1 MLLLKHKVQMKKN
14 ISCIK
19 VLTALCLLAFLFCG
33 CATKVTTVS
42 KKRVVKS
49 SSSTS
54 TKVWKSKRPG
64 QKVVSGPV
72 RFQKLPVQAAE
83 LAARR
88 LSAASQDMNTWRD
101 LGPQIRKSIEYVRR
115 SPSGAFALTRKELR
129 LTWGQL
135 RKSLEDLERLLP
147 RLDKN
152 PELLGKYFVW
162 YELQS
167 GAEMTGYYTP
177 VIEASLTKTGPYK
190 YPVYRLP
197 PDLRKASPGQTH
209 PWSEK
214 LRKAYRVENGK
225 ILPYH
230 SRRAIDID
238 KILAGRGL
246 EVAWLKDPVDL
257 FYMHVQGGG
266 VLRLP
271 DGRLRTAVFSGSNG
285 RDFKGLGSILYKN
298 GVLKKSQ
305 LSREKIKSYLLGN
318 PGHMWELMAQNESY
332 IFFKIT
338 RGQPLGAMGKALHGK
353 VSLATDPQLLPL
365 GSIVSFRTD
374 IYPERGRPSR
384 RVNGVGLAQDT
395 GKAIRG
401 ARLDYYTGTG
411 NEYKYAAHHLKN
423 HVPVYLLISRAA
435 LRR

>member
-1 MLLLKHKVQMKKN
+1 MKKY
-14 ISCIK
+14 ISILK
-19 VLTALCLLAFLFCG
+19 TLSVLCLLAAMLCG
-33 CATKVTTVS
+33 CAAKINPS
-42 KKRVVKS
+42 PKKRIVKS
-49 SSSTS
+49 GTS

-64 QKVVSGPV
+64 QKVVYGPV
-72 RFQKLPVQAAE
+72 RYEKIPQQAAE

-88 LSAASQDMNTWRD
+88 LSARSQDMRSWRE

-115 SPSGAFALTRKELR
+115 NPSGGLALKRKELR

-152 PELLGKYFVW
+152 PELLGKYFAW

-177 VIEASLTKTGPYK
+177 VIEASLTRKGPYK
-190 YPVYRLP
+190 YPVYRVP
-197 PDLRKASPGQTH
+197 PDLRKARPGQTH
-209 PWSEK
+209 PWSEQ
-214 LRKAYRVENGK
+214 LRKAYRVEHGK

-230 SRRAIDID
+230 SRRAIDVD
-238 KILAGRGL
+238 KVLSGRGL

-285 RDFKGLGSILYKN
+285 LSFKGLGSILYKN

-305 LSREKIKSYLLGN
+305 LSREKIKDYLLRN
-318 PGHMWELMAQNESY
+318 PGHMWELMAQNPSY

-338 RGQPLGAMGKALHGK
+338 RGQPLGAIGKALHAK
-353 VSLATDPQLLPL
+353 VSLASDPQLIPL

-374 IYPERGRPSR
+374 IYPTKNRPAR

-401 ARLDYYTGTG
+401 ARLDYYIGTG
-411 NEYKYAAHHLKN
+411 NGYKYAAHHLKN
-423 HVPVYLLISRAA
+423 QIPVYLLISRSA

>member
-1 MLLLKHKVQMKKN
+1 MKKY
-14 ISCIK
+14 ISILK
-19 VLTALCLLAFLFCG
+19 LLAVFCLFSAMLCG
-33 CATKVTTVS
+33 CAAKVNTVP
-42 KKRVVKS
+42 KKRIVTQHTK
-49 SSSTS
+49 
-54 TKVWKSKRPG
+54 TKVWKSKRES
-64 QKVVSGPV
+64 KTFVAGPV
-72 RFQKLPVQAAE
+72 RYSKLPQQASE

-88 LSAASQDMNTWRD
+88 LSAQSQSMRSWRE
-101 LGPQIRKSIEYVRR
+101 LGPQIRKSIEYVQRN
-115 SPSGAFALTRKELR
+115 PSGGLALKRNDLR

-147 RLDKN
+147 RLDRN

-177 VIEASLTKTGPYK
+177 VIEASLTKKGPYK

-197 PDLRKASPGQTH
+197 PDLRKARPGQTH
-209 PWSEK
+209 PWSEQ

-230 SRRAIDID
+230 SRRDID
-238 KILAGRGL
+238 VKKVLSGRGL

-285 RDFKGLGSILYKN
+285 RSFKGLGSIMLST
-298 GVLKKSQ
+298 GTLKKSQ
-305 LSREKIKSYLLGN
+305 LSREKIKAWLLSH
-318 PGHMWELMAQNESY
+318 PDQMWELMAKNESY
-332 IFFKIT
+332 IFFKVT
-338 RGQPLGAMGKALHGK
+338 RGEPQAAIGKSLK
-353 VSLATDPQLLPL
+353 SMVSLATDPQLIPL
-365 GSIVSFRTD
+365 GSIISFRTD
-374 IYPERGRPSR
+374 IYPKRGQPSR

-395 GKAIRG
+395 GKAIKG
-401 ARLDYYTGTG
+401 TRLDYYIGTG
-411 NEYKYAAHHLKN
+411 NDFKYPAHHLKT
-423 HVPVYLLISRAA
+423 HVPVYLLISRSA

>member
-1 MLLLKHKVQMKKN
+1 MKKY
-14 ISCIK
+14 ISIIK
-19 VLTALCLLAFLFCG
+19 LLVVFCLFSALLCG
-33 CATKVTTVS
+33 CATKVSPVP
-42 KKRVVKS
+42 KKRIVTQRTK
-49 SSSTS
+49 
-54 TKVWKSKRPG
+54 TKVWKSKRESN
-64 QKVVSGPV
+64 KFVAGPV
-72 RFQKLPVQAAE
+72 RYSKLPQQASA

-88 LSAASQDMNTWRD
+88 LSAKSQSLKSWRE
-101 LGPQIRKSIEYVRR
+101 LGPQIRKSIEYVQRN
-115 SPSGAFALTRKELR
+115 PSGGLALKRKDLR

-147 RLDKN
+147 RLDRN

-177 VIEASLTKTGPYK
+177 VIEASLTKKGPYK

-197 PDLRKASPGQTH
+197 PDLRKARPGQTH
-209 PWSEK
+209 PWSEQ

-230 SRRAIDID
+230 SRRDID
-238 KILAGRGL
+238 VKKVLSGRGL

-285 RDFKGLGSILYKN
+285 LSFKGLGSIMLHT
-298 GVLKKSQ
+298 GTLKKSQ
-305 LSREKIKSYLLGN
+305 LSREKIKAWLLSH
-318 PGHMWELMAQNESY
+318 PEQMWELMAKNESY

-338 RGQPLGAMGKALHGK
+338 RGQPQAAIGKSLK
-353 VSLATDPQLLPL
+353 SMVSLATDPKLIPL

-374 IYPERGRPSR
+374 IYPKRGQPSR

-395 GKAIRG
+395 GKAIKG
-401 ARLDYYTGTG
+401 TRLDYYIGTG
-411 NEYKYAAHHLKN
+411 DEFKYPAHHLKT
-423 HVPVYLLISRAA
+423 HVPVYLLISRSA

>member
-1 MLLLKHKVQMKKN
+1 MKKY
-14 ISCIK
+14 ISIIK
-19 VLTALCLLAFLFCG
+19 LLVVFCLFSALLCG
-33 CATKVTTVS
+33 CATKVSPVP
-42 KKRVVKS
+42 KKRIVTPRTK
-49 SSSTS
+49 
-54 TKVWKSKRPG
+54 TKVWKSKRESN
-64 QKVVSGPV
+64 KFVAGPV
-72 RFQKLPVQAAE
+72 RYSKLPQQASA

-88 LSAASQDMNTWRD
+88 LSAKSQSLKSWRE
-101 LGPQIRKSIEYVRR
+101 LGPQIRKSIEYVQRN
-115 SPSGAFALTRKELR
+115 PSGGLALKRKDLR

-147 RLDKN
+147 RLDRN

-177 VIEASLTKTGPYK
+177 VIEASLTKKGPYK

-197 PDLRKASPGQTH
+197 PDLRKARPGQTH
-209 PWSEK
+209 PWSEQ

-230 SRRAIDID
+230 SRRDID
-238 KILAGRGL
+238 VKKVLSGRGL

-285 RDFKGLGSILYKN
+285 LSFKGLGSIMLHT
-298 GVLKKSQ
+298 GTLKKSQ
-305 LSREKIKSYLLGN
+305 LSREKIKAWLLSH
-318 PGHMWELMAQNESY
+318 PEQMWELMAKNESY

-338 RGQPLGAMGKALHGK
+338 RGQPQAAIGKSLK
-353 VSLATDPQLLPL
+353 SMVSLATDPKLIPL

-374 IYPERGRPSR
+374 IYPKRGQPSR

-395 GKAIRG
+395 GKAIKG
-401 ARLDYYTGTG
+401 TRLDYYIGTG
-411 NEYKYAAHHLKN
+411 DEFKYPAHHLKT
-423 HVPVYLLISRAA
+423 HVPVYLLISRSA

>member
-1 MLLLKHKVQMKKN
+1 MMKN
-14 ISCIK
+14 IISIVK
-19 VLTALCLLAFLFCG
+19 VLGLMCLLVTLFCG
-33 CATKVTTVS
+33 CASKVYTLPNKKIIRSGTK
-42 KKRVVKS
+42 
-49 SSSTS
+49 

-64 QKVVSGPV
+64 SKYVAGPI
-72 RFQKLPVQAAE
+72 RYEKLPRQAAE
-83 LAARR
+83 TAARR
-88 LSAASQDMNTWRD
+88 LSAASQDMRTWRE

-115 SPSGAFALTRKELR
+115 NPAGGLALKRDELR

-135 RKSLEDLERLLP
+135 RRSLEDLERLLP

-152 PELLGKYFVW
+152 PELLGRYFVW

-177 VIEASLTKTGPYK
+177 VIDASLTKKGSYK
-190 YPVYRLP
+190 FPVYRVP
-197 PDLRKASPGQTH
+197 PDLRKARPGQTH
-209 PWSEK
+209 PWSEQ
-214 LRKAYRVENGK
+214 LRKAYRVEHGK

-238 KILAGRGL
+238 KVLAGRGL
-246 EVAWLKDPVDL
+246 EVAWLKNPVDL

-285 RDFKGLGSILYKN
+285 LSFMGLGSILYKK
-298 GVLKKSQ
+298 GILKKSQ
-305 LSREKIKSYLLGN
+305 LSREKIRDYLLSN
-318 PGHMWELMAQNESY
+318 PGHMWELMAENESY

-338 RGQPLGAMGKALHGK
+338 RGQPLGAIGKPLHAK
-353 VSLATDPQLLPL
+353 VSLATDPQLIPL

-374 IYPERGRPSR
+374 LYSAAGKPAY
-384 RVNGVGLAQDT
+384 RVNGVGMAQDT

-401 ARLDYYTGTG
+401 ARLDYYIGTG
-411 NEYKYAAHHLKN
+411 NEYKYSAHHLKN
-423 HVPVYLLISRAA
+423 HIPMYLLISRSA

>member
-1 MLLLKHKVQMKKN
+1 MKKY
-14 ISCIK
+14 ISIIK
-19 VLTALCLLAFLFCG
+19 LLVVFCLFSALLCG
-33 CATKVTTVS
+33 CATKLSPVP
-42 KKRVVKS
+42 KKRIVTQRTK
-49 SSSTS
+49 
-54 TKVWKSKRPG
+54 TKVWKSKRESN
-64 QKVVSGPV
+64 KFVAGPV
-72 RFQKLPVQAAE
+72 RYSKLPQQASA

-88 LSAASQDMNTWRD
+88 LSAKSQSMKSWRE
-101 LGPQIRKSIEYVRR
+101 LGPQIRKSIEYVQRN
-115 SPSGAFALTRKELR
+115 PSGGLALKRKDLR

-147 RLDKN
+147 RLDRN

-177 VIEASLTKTGPYK
+177 VIEASLTKKGPYK

-197 PDLRKASPGQTH
+197 PDLRKARPGQTH
-209 PWSEK
+209 PWSEQ

-230 SRRAIDID
+230 SRRDID
-238 KILAGRGL
+238 VKKVLSGRGL

-285 RDFKGLGSILYKN
+285 LSFKGLGSIMLHT
-298 GVLKKSQ
+298 GTLKKSQ
-305 LSREKIKSYLLGN
+305 LSREKIKAWLLSH
-318 PGHMWELMAQNESY
+318 PEQMWELMAKNESY

-338 RGQPLGAMGKALHGK
+338 RGQPQAAIGKSLK
-353 VSLATDPQLLPL
+353 SMVSLATDPKLIPL

-374 IYPERGRPSR
+374 IYPKRGQPSR

-395 GKAIRG
+395 GKAIKG
-401 ARLDYYTGTG
+401 TRLDYYIGTG
-411 NEYKYAAHHLKN
+411 DEFKYPAHHLKT
-423 HVPVYLLISRAA
+423 HVPVYLLISRSA

>member
-1 MLLLKHKVQMKKN
+1 MIKLTPFIKTLLIV
-14 ISCIK
+14 C
-19 VLTALCLLAFLFCG
+19 ALSFLACG
-33 CATKVTTVS
+33 CATKIPSVG
-42 KKRVVKS
+42 KKKYSR
-49 SSSTS
+49 
-54 TKVWKSKRPG
+54 TKPKTWKSKRA
-64 QKVVSGPV
+64 KDNFVASGPV
-72 RFQKLPVQAAE
+72 KYSLLPSSSSE

-88 LSAASQDMNTWRD
+88 IDIRSQGMKSWKQ
-101 LGPQIRKSIEYVRR
+101 LGPQIRRSIEYARR
-115 SPSGAFALTRKELR
+115 NPSGGLALKRNELR

-177 VIEASLTKTGPYK
+177 VIEASLTKRGAYK
-190 YPVYRLP
+190 YPVYRVP
-197 PDLRKASPGQTH
+197 PDLRKARPGQTH
-209 PWSEK
+209 PWSEQ

-230 SRRAIDID
+230 SRRDID
-238 KILAGRGL
+238 VKKVLSGRGL
-246 EVAWLKDPVDL
+246 EVAWFKDPVDL

-271 DGRLRTAVFSGSNG
+271 DGRLRTAVFSGTNG
-285 RDFKGLGSILYKN
+285 LSFKGLGQIMLNKGILKR
-298 GVLKKSQ
+298 SQ
-305 LSREKIKSYLLGN
+305 LSRAKIKNYLLSH
-318 PGHMWELMAQNESY
+318 PDKMWEIMASNKSY

-338 RGQPLGAMGKALHGK
+338 RGEPLGATGKPLLSM
-353 VSLATDPQLLPL
+353 VSLASDPQLIPL

-374 IYPERGRPSR
+374 IYPKEGQPSR
-384 RVNGVGLAQDT
+384 RVNGIGLAQDT

-401 ARLDYYTGTG
+401 ARLDYYIGTG
-411 NEYKYAAHHLKN
+411 NEFKYTAHHLKKKI
-423 HVPVYLLISRAA
+423 PVSLLISRAA

>member
-1 MLLLKHKVQMKKN
+1 MNKN
-14 ISCIK
+14 FPVFRA
-19 VLTALCLLAFLFCG
+19 VLTISMLAFLFCG
-33 CATKVTTVS
+33 CAAKVYTTPQKQVI
-42 KKRVVKS
+42 KS
-49 SSSTS
+49 GTS
-54 TKVWKSKRPG
+54 TKVWVSKRPG
-64 QKVVSGPV
+64 QKITTGPV
-72 RFQKLPVQAAE
+72 RFEKMTSQAAE

-88 LSAASQDMNTWRD
+88 LSAGSQDMGAWRD
-101 LGPQIRKSIEYVRR
+101 LGPEIRKSIEYVRR
-115 SPSGAFALTRKELR
+115 NPSGGLALQRKELR

-147 RLDKN
+147 LLDRN
-152 PELLGKYFVW
+152 PELLGKNFVW

-177 VIEASLTKTGPYK
+177 VIEASLTRTGPYK
-190 YPVYRLP
+190 YPIYRLP
-197 PDLRKASPGQTH
+197 PDLRKAQPGQTH

-214 LRKAYRVENGK
+214 LRKAYRVEQGR

-238 KILAGRGL
+238 KVLAGQGL
-246 EVAWLKDPVDL
+246 EIAWLKDPVDL

-266 VLRLP
+266 VLQLP

-285 RDFKGLGSILYKN
+285 LDFKGLGSILHQK
-298 GVLKKSQ
+298 GILKKNQ
-305 LSREKIKSYLLGN
+305 LSRENIKDYLLRN
-318 PGHMWELMAQNESY
+318 PGHMWELMAENESY

-338 RGQPLGAMGKALHGK
+338 RGQPLGAMGKALQGK
-353 VSLATDPQLLPL
+353 VTLATDPQLLPL

-374 IYPERGRPSR
+374 IYPTEGRPAR
-384 RVNGVGLAQDT
+384 RVNGIGLAQDT

-401 ARLDYYTGTG
+401 ARLDYYIGTG
-411 NEYKYAAHHLKN
+411 NEYKYGAHHLKN
-423 HVPVYLLISRAA
+423 HVPVYLLISRSA

>member
-1 MLLLKHKVQMKKN
+1 MKRLFSN
-14 ISCIK
+14 LK
-19 VLTALCLLAFLFCG
+19 VLVVFCLFFALLCG
-33 CATKVTTVS
+33 CATKIKYPS
-42 KKRVVKS
+42 QKRIVKS
-49 SSSTS
+49 GAG
-54 TKVWKSKRPG
+54 TKAWKSKRPG
-64 QKVVSGPV
+64 SKIISGPV
-72 RFQKLPVQAAE
+72 RYAKMTQHSSE

-88 LSAASQDMNTWRD
+88 LAASSQDMRSWRK
-101 LGPQIRKSIEYVRR
+101 LGPQIRKSIEYIQRN
-115 SPSGAFALTRKELR
+115 PSGGFALKRKELR

-135 RKSLEDLERLLP
+135 RRSLEDLERLLP

-152 PELLGKYFVW
+152 PELLGRYFVW

-177 VIEASLTKTGPYK
+177 VIDASLTKTGPYK
-190 YPVYRLP
+190 YPVYRVP
-197 PDLRKASPGQTH
+197 PDLRKARPGQTH
-209 PWSEK
+209 PWSEQ

-230 SRRAIDID
+230 SRRAIDIN
-238 KILAGRGL
+238 KVLAGRGL

-271 DGRLRTAVFSGSNG
+271 DGRYRTAVFSGTNG
-285 RDFKGLGSILYKN
+285 LSFSGLGSIMYRK
-298 GVLKKSQ
+298 GVLPKSQ
-305 LSREKIKSYLLGN
+305 LSREKIKRYLLNN
-318 PGHMWELMAQNESY
+318 PGRMWELMAENKSY

-338 RGQPLGAMGKALHGK
+338 RGQPLGAIGKPLMSK
-353 VSLATDPQLLPL
+353 VSLATDPKLIPL

-374 IYPERGRPSR
+374 IYPEKGRPSR

-401 ARLDYYTGTG
+401 ARLDYYIGTG
-411 NEYKYAAHHLKN
+411 NQFKYAAHHLKTK
-423 HVPVYLLISRAA
+423 VPVYLLVSRSA

>member
-1 MLLLKHKVQMKKN
+1 MKKN
-14 ISCIK
+14 ISIIRLLVVFCLFS
-19 VLTALCLLAFLFCG
+19 VLLCG
-33 CATKVTTVS
+33 CATKISSFPKKKVVS
-42 KKRVVKS
+42 QRTK
-49 SSSTS
+49 
-54 TKVWKSKRPG
+54 TKVWKSKKASG
-64 QKVVSGPV
+64 KFISGPV
-72 RFQKLPVQAAE
+72 RYAKLPEQSSV

-88 LSAASQDMNTWRD
+88 LSIKSQSMRTWRD
-101 LGPQIRKSIEYVRR
+101 LGPQIRKSIEYVQRN
-115 SPSGAFALTRKELR
+115 PSGGLALRRKELR

-147 RLDKN
+147 RLDRN

-177 VIEASLTKTGPYK
+177 VIEASLTKKGPYK
-190 YPVYRLP
+190 YPIYRLP
-197 PDLRKASPGQTH
+197 PDLRKARPGQTH
-209 PWSEK
+209 PWSEQ

-230 SRRAIDID
+230 SRRAIDVN
-238 KILAGRGL
+238 KVLAGRGL
-246 EVAWLKDPVDL
+246 EVAWFKDPVDL

-285 RDFKGLGSILYKN
+285 RSFKGLGSIMLHS

-305 LSREKIKSYLLGN
+305 LSREKIKAWLLKHPN
-318 PGHMWELMAQNESY
+318 QMWELMAKNESY
-332 IFFKIT
+332 IFFKVT
-338 RGQPLGAMGKALHGK
+338 RGQPQAAIGKSLK
-353 VSLATDPQLLPL
+353 SMVSLATDPQLIPL
-365 GSIVSFRTD
+365 GSIVGFRTD
-374 IYPERGRPSR
+374 IYPKKGRPSR

-395 GKAIRG
+395 GKAIKG
-401 ARLDYYTGTG
+401 ARLDYYIGTG
-411 NEYKYAAHHLKN
+411 NDFKYPAHHLKT
-423 HVPVYLLISRAA
+423 HVPVYLLISKSA

>member
-1 MLLLKHKVQMKKN
+1 MRIDFSLYRLLIL
-14 ISCIK
+14 
-19 VLTALCLLAFLFCG
+19 ALLALFLFCG
-33 CATKVTTVS
+33 CATRVAQPSRAGSAKPRTGTKVWVS
-42 KKRVVKS
+42 KK
-49 SSSTS
+49 
-54 TKVWKSKRPG
+54 PG
-64 QKVVSGPV
+64 REFVAGPV
-72 RFQKLPVQAAE
+72 RFEKMSSQSAE

-88 LSAASQDMNTWRD
+88 LSARTQDMDSWRD

-115 SPSGAFALTRKELR
+115 NPAGGLALQRRELR

-147 RLDKN
+147 RLDRN

-177 VIEASLTKTGPYK
+177 VIEASLKREGQYQ
-190 YPVYRLP
+190 YPVYRVP
-197 PDLRKASPGQTH
+197 PDLRKARPGETH

-214 LRKAYRVENGK
+214 LRKAYRVEQGR
-225 ILPYH
+225 ILPYY
-230 SRRAIDID
+230 SRRDIDIN
-238 KILAGRGL
+238 KVLAGKGL

-285 RDFKGLGSILYKN
+285 LDFHGLGSILYRK
-298 GVLKKSQ
+298 GILKKNQ
-305 LSREKIKSYLLGN
+305 LSREKIKDYLLKH
-318 PGHMWELMAQNESY
+318 PGEMWNLMAENESY

-338 RGQPLGAMGKALHGK
+338 RGQPQGAMGKPLHGK
-353 VSLATDPQLLPL
+353 VSLASDPQLLPL

-374 IYPERGRPSR
+374 IYPSKGRPAR

-401 ARLDYYTGTG
+401 ARLDYYIGTG

-423 HVPVYLLISRAA
+423 HVPVYLLISRSA

>member
-1 MLLLKHKVQMKKN
+1 M
-14 ISCIK
+14 
-19 VLTALCLLAFLFCG
+19 CLLSFLFCG
-33 CATKVTTVS
+33 CAAKVKTIP
-42 KKRVVKS
+42 KKRVIRS
-49 SSSTS
+49 ETS

-64 QKVVSGPV
+64 LKAPSGPV
-72 RFQKLPVQAAE
+72 RFQKLPVNSAE

-88 LSAASQDMNTWRD
+88 LSAGSQDMRSWRD
-101 LGPQIRKSIEYVRR
+101 LLPQIRKSIEYVRR
-115 SPSGAFALTRKELR
+115 NPSGGFALKRDELR

-135 RKSLEDLERLLP
+135 RRSLEDLERLLP
-147 RLDKN
+147 RLDRN

-162 YELQS
+162 YQLQS

-177 VIEASLTKTGPYK
+177 VIEASLTRQGPYK

-197 PDLRKASPGQTH
+197 PDLRKARPGQTH

-230 SRRAIDID
+230 SRRAIDIN
-238 KILAGRGL
+238 KVLSGRGL
-246 EVAWLKDPVDL
+246 EVAWLKCPVDL

-285 RDFKGLGSILYKN
+285 LDFKGLGHILHKK

-305 LSREKIKSYLLGN
+305 LSRSMIKSYLLRN
-318 PGHMWELMAQNESY
+318 PGQMWELMAENESY
-332 IFFKIT
+332 IFFKVT

-353 VSLATDPQLLPL
+353 VSLATDPSLLPL
-365 GSIVSFRTD
+365 GSIVSFRAD
-374 IYPERGRPSR
+374 IYPRKGRPAH
-384 RVNGVGLAQDT
+384 RVNGIGLAQDT

-401 ARLDYYTGTG
+401 ARLDYYIGTG
-411 NEYKYAAHHLKN
+411 NKYKYAAHHLKN
-423 HVPVYLLISRAA
+423 HVPVYLLISRSA

>member
-1 MLLLKHKVQMKKN
+1 MKKY
-14 ISCIK
+14 ISIVKLLVVFC
-19 VLTALCLLAFLFCG
+19 LFSALLCG
-33 CATKVTTVS
+33 CATKVSPVP
-42 KKRVVKS
+42 KKRIVTQRTK
-49 SSSTS
+49 
-54 TKVWKSKRPG
+54 TKVWKSKRESN
-64 QKVVSGPV
+64 KFVAGPV
-72 RFQKLPVQAAE
+72 RYSKLPQQASA

-88 LSAASQDMNTWRD
+88 LSAKSQSMKSWRE
-101 LGPQIRKSIEYVRR
+101 LGPQIRKSIEYVQRN
-115 SPSGAFALTRKELR
+115 PSGGLALKRKDLR

-147 RLDKN
+147 RLDRN

-177 VIEASLTKTGPYK
+177 VIEASLTKKGPYK

-197 PDLRKASPGQTH
+197 PDLRKARPGQTH
-209 PWSEK
+209 PWSEQ

-230 SRRAIDID
+230 SRRDID
-238 KILAGRGL
+238 VKKVLSGRGL

-285 RDFKGLGSILYKN
+285 LSFKGLGSIMLHT
-298 GVLKKSQ
+298 GTLKKSQ
-305 LSREKIKSYLLGN
+305 LSREKIKAWLLSH
-318 PGHMWELMAQNESY
+318 PEQMWELMAKNESY

-338 RGQPLGAMGKALHGK
+338 RGQPQAAIGKSLK
-353 VSLATDPQLLPL
+353 SMVSLATDPKLIPL

-374 IYPERGRPSR
+374 IYPKRGQPSR

-395 GKAIRG
+395 GKAIKG
-401 ARLDYYTGTG
+401 TRLDYYIGTG
-411 NEYKYAAHHLKN
+411 DEFKYPAHHLKT
-423 HVPVYLLISRAA
+423 HVPVYLLISRSA